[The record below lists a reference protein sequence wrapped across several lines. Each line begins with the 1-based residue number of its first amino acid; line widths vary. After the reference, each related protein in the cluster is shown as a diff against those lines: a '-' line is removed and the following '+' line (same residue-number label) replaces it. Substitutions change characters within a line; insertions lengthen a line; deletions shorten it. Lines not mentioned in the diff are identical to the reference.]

1 MPMMNNFP
9 GGSMEEPRGFS
20 GAERALTA
28 DNAVLWSVYR
38 WMTLGLALTGLV
50 SMFIPD
56 SIRIEVM
63 KTPMIFYGL
72 LIGELALVLIMSWAA
87 NRISSATATALFLFY
102 AVLNGVTFSIFF
114 MLYELGSIAQAFL
127 VTAGTFGAMSAWG
140 YLTKRDLTGVG
151 HFAIMGLF
159 GLIIASIVNIF
170 WANSTLYWVCT
181 YAGVLI
187 FTLLTA
193 YDTQK
198 IKRLGLETDASSE
211 QGKKIAIQ
219 GALILYLDF
228 INLFLYMLRFT
239 GKRR

>member
-1 MPMMNNFP
+1 MPMTNNFP
-9 GGSMEEPRGFS
+9 GGSMEEPRGFT

-28 DNAVLWSVYR
+28 DNTLLWSVYR

-56 SIRIEVM
+56 SIRIDVM

-87 NRISSATATALFLFY
+87 NRINSATTTALFLFY

-198 IKRLGLETDASSE
+198 IKRLGMETDASSE

>member
-1 MPMMNNFP
+1 MTNNFP
-9 GGSMEEPRGFS
+9 GGSMEEPRGFPT
-20 GAERALTA
+20 AERALMA
-28 DNAVLWSVYR
+28 DNAILWSVYR
-38 WMTLGLALTGLV
+38 WMTFGLALTGFVAL
-50 SMFIPD
+50 FIPQ
-56 SIRIEVM
+56 SIAIEVA
-63 KTPMIFYGL
+63 KNPMIFFGL
-72 LIGELALVLIMSWAA
+72 LVGELVLVMIISLAV
-87 NRISSATATALFLFY
+87 NRISAATATLLFLVY
-102 AVLNGVTFSIFF
+102 ATLNGLTFSIFF
-114 MLYELGSIAQAFL
+114 LAYQLGSIAQAFF

-140 YLTKRDLTGVG
+140 YFTKRDLTGVG

-198 IKRLGLETDASSE
+198 IKRLGMAADASSE

-219 GALILYLDF
+219 GALTLYLDF
-228 INLFLYMLRFT
+228 INLFLNMLRIM